1 MINIPVGISDFERI
15 RELDYYYVD
24 KTGLIKT
31 LLRGEMDQVTLI
43 TRPRRFGKTMAM
55 SMLNSFLDIRKDSR
69 ELFEGLEISKETA
82 ICERWMNQYP
92 TLFLSFENA
101 FNFLKY
107 IVAEVCKQHMYL
119 LDSDDVDKICGA
131 FFILPDILQK
141 QGNVMQR
148 DWLS

>member
-1 MINIPVGISDFERI
+1 M
-15 RELDYYYVD
+15 DYYYVD

-55 SMLNSFLDIRKDSR
+55 SMLNSR

-92 TLFLSFENA
+92 TLFLSFKDVYGSTFENT
-101 FNFLKY
+101 FNFLK
-107 IVAEVCKQHMYL
+107 
-119 LDSDDVDKICGA
+119 
-131 FFILPDILQK
+131 
-141 QGNVMQR
+141 
-148 DWLS
+148 

>member
-1 MINIPVGISDFERI
+1 
-15 RELDYYYVD
+15 
-24 KTGLIKT
+24 
-31 LLRGEMDQVTLI
+31 MDQVTLI

-92 TLFLSFENA
+92 TLFLSFKDVYGSTFENT

-107 IVAEVCKQHMYL
+107 IVVEVCKQHMYL